1 LSASSSEPLRVEAL
15 RIDSIPRGTTARLRI
30 DMVRNGMGDMIRM
43 PAFVVR
49 GAEDGPVLGVTA
61 VMHGNELN
69 GVRIVQRLLS
79 EVSPKGMRGT
89 LVAVPVV
96 NIPGFLANQREFS
109 DGYDL
114 NRVMPGRDRGT
125 SSQVYAHRV
134 VERVVRHFEY
144 LIDLHT
150 ASFGRV
156 NSLYVRADLTNPV
169 TSHLAYLQSPQIIV
183 HNKGSDGTLRSA
195 AADLG
200 IHAITLEVGD
210 PQRFQRSLIR
220 SSLRGIL
227 NAMEHLRML
236 DNGEPEPG
244 SPPVICGR
252 SYWLYTDRGGI
263 LDVLPAVTDRVEK
276 GELIARVT
284 NLFGDVVR
292 EYRAP
297 ENGVVVGK
305 SVNPVNQAGSRI
317 LHLGIEGLPDDY
329 PDPAASFAGFAVIP
343 NLDDDE

>member
-1 LSASSSEPLRVEAL
+1 MNDAMSARPLTVDHLYLDE
-15 RIDSIPRGTTARLRI
+15 IPRGTTARLRI
-30 DMVRNGMGDMIRM
+30 DMARNGMGDMIRM
-43 PAFVVR
+43 PATVVR
-49 GAEDGPVLGVTA
+49 GAFDGPVLGVTA
-61 VMHGNELN
+61 AMHGNELN
-69 GVRIVQRLLS
+69 GVRIVQRLVPELD
-79 EVSPKGMRGT
+79 PQALHGT
-89 LVAVPVV
+89 VVALPVV
-96 NIPGFLANQREFS
+96 NIPGFLANKRGFN

-114 NRVMPGRDRGT
+114 NRVMPGRKSGT

-134 VERVVRHFEY
+134 VNRVVRHFDY

-195 AADLG
+195 AAELG

-236 DNGEPEPG
+236 DDGEPEPTNE
-244 SPPVICGR
+244 PVICGK
-252 SYWLYTDRGGI
+252 SYWLYTDHGGI
-263 LDVLPAVTDRVEK
+263 LDVLPAVTDRIQK
-276 GELIARVT
+276 GQLIARVS
-284 NLFGDVVR
+284 NLFGDIVR
-292 EYRAP
+292 EYVAP
-297 ENGVVVGK
+297 EDGVVVGK

-317 LHLGIEGLPDDY
+317 LHIGIEGLPDDY
-329 PDPAASFAGFAVIP
+329 PDPAESFVDLP
-343 NLDDDE
+343 ELDD